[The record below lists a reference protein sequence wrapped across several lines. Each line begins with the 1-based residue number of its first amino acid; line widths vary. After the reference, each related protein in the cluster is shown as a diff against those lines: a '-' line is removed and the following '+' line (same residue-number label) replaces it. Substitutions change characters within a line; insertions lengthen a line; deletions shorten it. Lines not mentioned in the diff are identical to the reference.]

1 MVSIARYHCRNII
14 LDLGLLNLRGQAGRS
29 TKGQQRRRRHASFV
43 VDSVQSMTLDE
54 LLNIG
59 PTKANG
65 AAPEQGRLSNLCPEG
80 IAGGLVLVGD
90 VDGDVANFVGSLLAP
105 SVGERVPNVYDIG
118 DDLGDEG
125 SRSSDPDEGKLI
137 RGRHLVQ
144 YSPEMLERRRSP
156 IAK

>member
-1 MVSIARYHCRNII
+1 M
-14 LDLGLLNLRGQAGRS
+14 
-29 TKGQQRRRRHASFV
+29 
-43 VDSVQSMTLDE
+43 
-54 LLNIG
+54 NIG

-105 SVGERVPNVYDIG
+105 SVGERVPNVYDIR

-125 SRSSDPDEGKLI
+125 GRSSDPDEGKLI
-137 RGRHLVQ
+137 HIVRGQLGSDLAPPRPSSGSDCIVPRAQSHV
-144 YSPEMLERRRSP
+144 
-156 IAK
+156 AKKKREIYQIS